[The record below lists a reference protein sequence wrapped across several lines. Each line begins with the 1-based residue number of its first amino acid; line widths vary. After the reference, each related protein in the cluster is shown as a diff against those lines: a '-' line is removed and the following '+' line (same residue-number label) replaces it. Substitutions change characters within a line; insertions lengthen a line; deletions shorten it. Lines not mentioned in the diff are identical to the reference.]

1 VAVTAADEQEP
12 IVTLY
17 LYEIAG
23 LPGRTEVDQ
32 AIKTIDADV
41 HRAGGELIEA
51 QVTGGHRAFVVAE
64 FTEAAPLQI
73 DAISVGAAEL
83 TGPHEVRLVGAELD
97 QLKAARPTAGYLV
110 EWDLPADLDMDSYL
124 SRKKANAPKYAQV
137 PEVSFLRT
145 YVRVDMDKCL
155 CLYDAPDEAAVRRA
169 RVAVQ
174 TPVDRLYGLESGAQ

>member
-1 VAVTAADEQEP
+1 MAISAYDEQERT
-12 IVTLY
+12 VTLY

-23 LPGRTEVDQ
+23 LPGRAEVDQ
-32 AIKTIDADV
+32 VIKTLDAEV

-51 QVTGGHRAFVVAE
+51 QVTGQHRLFVVAE
-64 FTEAAPLQI
+64 FADGPLQL
-73 DAISVGAAEL
+73 DAASAGAAEL

-110 EWDLPADLDMDSYL
+110 EWDLPAELDMESYL
-124 SRKKANAPKYAQV
+124 TRKNANAPKYAQV
-137 PEVSFLRT
+137 PEVNFLRT

-155 CLYDAPDEAAVRRA
+155 CLYDAPDEDAVRRA

-174 TPVDRLYGLESGAQ
+174 TPIDRLYGLESGGQ

>member
-1 VAVTAADEQEP
+1 MSSTPDEQEH

-23 LPGRTEVDQ
+23 LPGRAEVDQ
-32 AIKTIDADV
+32 AIKTLDAEV
-41 HRAGGELIEA
+41 HRGGGELIEA
-51 QVTGGHRAFVVAE
+51 QVTGEHRLFVVAE
-64 FTEAAPLQI
+64 LVDGPLQL
-73 DAISVGAAEL
+73 DAASVGAEV
-83 TGPHEVRLVGAELD
+83 TGPHEVRLVGADLD
-97 QLKAARPTAGYLV
+97 ELKAVRPTAGYLV

-124 SRKKANAPKYAQV
+124 SRKKANAPKYAEV

-155 CLYDAPDEAAVRRA
+155 CFYDAPDEDAVRRA

-174 TPVDRLYGLESGAQ
+174 TPIDRLYGLESGGQ

>member
-1 VAVTAADEQEP
+1 MSSTPDEQEHT
-12 IVTLY
+12 VTLY

-23 LPGRTEVDQ
+23 LPGRAEVDQ
-32 AIKTIDADV
+32 AIKTVDAEV

-51 QVTGGHRAFVVAE
+51 QVTGQHRLFVVAE
-64 FTEAAPLQI
+64 LTDGPLAI
-73 DAISVGAAEL
+73 DAASVGAAEL

-97 QLKAARPTAGYLV
+97 QLKAVRPTAGYLV

-124 SRKKANAPKYAQV
+124 SRKKANAPKYAEV

-155 CLYDAPDEAAVRRA
+155 CFYDAPDEDAVRRA

-174 TPVDRLYGLESGAQ
+174 TPIDRLYGLESGGQ

>member
-1 VAVTAADEQEP
+1 M
-12 IVTLY
+12 TLY

-23 LPGRTEVDQ
+23 LPGRAEVDQ
-32 AIKTIDADV
+32 AIKTLDAEV

-51 QVTGGHRAFVVAE
+51 QVTGQHRVFVVAA
-64 FTEAAPLQI
+64 FADGGAAQI
-73 DAISVGAAEL
+73 DAASVAAAEL
-83 TGPHEVRLVGAELD
+83 TGPHEVRLVGADLD
-97 QLKAARPTAGYLV
+97 QLKAVRPTAGYLV

-155 CLYDAPDEAAVRRA
+155 CLYDAPDEDAVRRA

-174 TPVDRLYGLESGAQ
+174 TPVDRLYGLESGGQ

>member
-1 VAVTAADEQEP
+1 M
-12 IVTLY
+12 TLY

-23 LPGRTEVDQ
+23 LAGRAEVDQ
-32 AIKTIDADV
+32 AVKTIDADV

-51 QVTGGHRAFVVAE
+51 QVTAQHRVFVVAE
-64 FTEAAPLQI
+64 FGSDAPQFDAAQ
-73 DAISVGAAEL
+73 VGAGEL
-83 TGPHEVRLVGAELD
+83 SGPHEVRLVGADLD
-97 QLKAARPTAGYLV
+97 QLKAVRPTAGYLV
-110 EWDLPADLDMDSYL
+110 EWDLPAELDMDSYL

-155 CLYDAPDEAAVRRA
+155 CFYDAPDEDAVRRA

-174 TPVDRLYGLESGAQ
+174 TPIDRLYGLESTGQ

>member
-1 VAVTAADEQEP
+1 
-12 IVTLY
+12 VTLY

-23 LPGRTEVDQ
+23 LPGRAEIDQ
-32 AIKTIDADV
+32 AIKTIDADI

-51 QVTGGHRAFVVAE
+51 QVTAGHRVFIVAE
-64 FTEAAPLQI
+64 FSADAAQFEAA
-73 DAISVGAAEL
+73 SVGAAEL
-83 TGPHEVRLVGAELD
+83 SGPHEVRLVGAELA
-97 QLKAARPTAGYLV
+97 QLKAVRPTAGYLV
-110 EWDLPADLDMDSYL
+110 EWDLPAELDMDSYL

-155 CLYDAPDEAAVRRA
+155 CFYDAPDEDAVRRA

-174 TPVDRLYGLESGAQ
+174 TPIDRLYGLESTGQ